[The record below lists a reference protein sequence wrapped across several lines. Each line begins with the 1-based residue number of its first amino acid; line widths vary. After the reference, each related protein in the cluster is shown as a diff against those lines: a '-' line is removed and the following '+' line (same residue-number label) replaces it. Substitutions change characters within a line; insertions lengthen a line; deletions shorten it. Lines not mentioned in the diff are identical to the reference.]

1 MKRSLTLLAI
11 LPMILSACGLTR
23 IVTVSPDYGSRTTY
37 STVVTVPRTHTTT
50 TTTRVYAADND
61 ISLYLD
67 LQAVGAAFA
76 QSNTVQEFESLLNNA
91 SYMLSNLDLNGDGY
105 VDYLRVLET
114 LEGRTHVFLIQAVLG
129 HNIYQ
134 DVATLV
140 AELPSIQTA
149 CVQIIGSPY
158 LYGPNYI
165 IQPVYY
171 TRPLI
176 YTHLMRVGYTVWRS
190 PWHWDYFPTY
200 YRHPAPILLSH
211 YHAYIDTFMTNH
223 RYCHHFDY
231 ARTCHYPD
239 YDRVSRP
246 NQRNDYGSQ
255 HPERAFNVRNETLVA
270 TPSAQSS
277 GRALNAL
284 DIREQLDASTVKST
298 SQNRQPAGETTA
310 RGASISSNG
319 PARNAS
325 TVNGTSTSTST
336 ATPARNATTG
346 SSTTTSRS
354 AATSGSG
361 STTSRS
367 AATSGS
373 STTTSRSAATAG
385 SSSTARSAASSSS
398 TSRSAATAK
407 QPEAGQ
413 TMVRSRV
420 NNSGSTNTRTTSVSE
435 SGQKSTVRRGS
446 TSSSSASSTSRSSA
460 ATTSSR
466 SAGSTATRSGATATR
481 SSSSST
487 SGTTATR
494 SSSASSS
501 SRSGSGSST
510 ARGASTGRR

>member
-158 LYGPNYI
+158 LYGPSYI

-223 RYCHHFDY
+223 RYCHRFDY

-277 GRALNAL
+277 GRALNAR

-298 SQNRQPAGETTA
+298 SQSRQSAGTSTA
-310 RGASISSNG
+310 RGASISSSG
-319 PARNAS
+319 PARTAS
-325 TVNGTSTSTST
+325 TVNGTSSTST
-336 ATPARNATTG
+336 NTDTPARSSSTSSSTATSRSAAASG
-346 SSTTTSRS
+346 SGTTTSRS
-354 AATSGSG
+354 AATS
-361 STTSRS
+361 
-367 AATSGS
+367 
-373 STTTSRSAATAG
+373 G

-398 TSRSAATAK
+398 TSRSAATAR

-413 TMVRSRV
+413 TTVRSRV
-420 NNSGSTNTRTTSVSE
+420 SNTGSTNTRTTSVSE

-460 ATTSSR
+460 ASTSSTSSR
-466 SAGSTATRSGATATR
+466 SSGSSATRSGATATR

-487 SGTTATR
+487 SGSTATR
-494 SSSASSS
+494 SSSASSG
-501 SRSGSGSST
+501 SRSAGSTT

>member
-158 LYGPNYI
+158 LYGPSYI

-223 RYCHHFDY
+223 RYCHRFDY

-277 GRALNAL
+277 GRALNAR

-298 SQNRQPAGETTA
+298 SQSRQSAGTSTA
-310 RGASISSNG
+310 RGASISSSG

-325 TVNGTSTSTST
+325 TVNGTSSTSTTT
-336 ATPARNATTG
+336 ATPARSSSTSSSTATSRSAAASG

-361 STTSRS
+361 STARSAASSSTTSRS

-373 STTTSRSAATAG
+373 T
-385 SSSTARSAASSSS
+385 S
-398 TSRSAATAK
+398 TSRSASTAK

-413 TMVRSRV
+413 TTVRSRV
-420 NNSGSTNTRTTSVSE
+420 SNSGSTNTRTTSVSE

-446 TSSSSASSTSRSSA
+446 TSSTATSRSSA
-460 ATTSSR
+460 ASTSSSSSR
-466 SAGSTATRSGATATR
+466 STGTTATR
-481 SSSSST
+481 SSSTGSS
-487 SGTTATR
+487 ATR